1 MFDSV
6 KFEVKSV
13 PVPTVWDVVVYS
25 FETNGTTHSA
35 DTLTDNQYSALVGLV
50 FEQYNDG
57 KLKL

>member
-6 KFEVKSV
+6 KFEVKNV
-13 PVPTVWDVVVYS
+13 PVPTVWDVVVHS

>member
-6 KFEVKSV
+6 KFEVKNV
-13 PVPTVWDVVVYS
+13 PVPTVWDVVVHS

-57 KLKL
+57 KLRL

>member
-1 MFDSV
+1 MFDHV
-6 KFEVKSV
+6 NFEVKNV
-13 PVPTVWDVVVYS
+13 PVPTVWDVVVHS

-57 KLKL
+57 KLRL